1 MGKWSLIEKMVGED
15 FHCIFLENGK
25 LCSVYD
31 LRPVQCRTFPYWPEV
46 MESRE
51 TWNAEKLECEGID
64 NPEAE
69 ITSEEKIITTLITQ
83 LKDKKKTLEVG
94 RHPTF
99 ENAHSSNAKSL
110 TSQVQ
115 QIVNKSEGK
124 L

>member
-1 MGKWSLIEKMVGED
+1 MGKWSLIEKKVGED

-51 TWNAEKLECEGID
+51 TWNTEKLECEGID
-64 NPEAE
+64 NPDAA

-99 ENAHSSNAKSL
+99 ETVNEPKIEDIPAQIA
-110 TSQVQ
+110 